1 MSSGASVKLLIR
13 TAPWTPCA
21 AVTTPRHTSLVV
33 SDIVFARNAPAVSAP
48 ASGRTRRLGGGLGA
62 FLRTRLWLRL
72 DRVVGERR
80 LFDQTG
86 VAEKARY
93 AIGRKS
99 THPEPMLDPLGFER
113 HPIGV
118 VAVEHRIVG
127 SKLLDEPPV
136 ARTVRV

>member
-33 SDIVFARNAPAVSAP
+33 SDMVFARNDSAVSAP
-48 ASGRTRRLGGGLGA
+48 AGGRTRRLGGGLGA
-62 FLRTRLWLRL
+62 FLRARFRRRL

-80 LFDQTG
+80 LFDQPG
-86 VAEKARY
+86 LAEKARH
-93 AIGRKS
+93 AISRKR
-99 THPEPMLDPLGFER
+99 THPEPMLDPLGFEG

-118 VAVEHRIVG
+118 F
-127 SKLLDEPPV
+127 
-136 ARTVRV
+136 